1 MFYFPVDIEN
11 QIHTFPFTDAEIHS
25 DLETLADLGSKS
37 QCTQK
42 QVVASAEADISRLVE
57 ANLVSPG
64 TNGKFFLTSLG
75 VLESR
80 RVRFGESLTGA
91 WVHVNLNVP
100 VKADDPGTTLY
111 QYLCGRLAQKLP
123 ASSLNHL
130 VGDHVQEF
138 LMHLVQRDS
147 LAKQIRQH
155 LPIRPS
161 SLLVFLTRSAY
172 NDLRDMAQEPVCRQ
186 MIGAKTELE
195 VQGLVKRK
203 THLCGDSTITVVN
216 QKSEAGDDSLP
227 EMCVV
232 AQAPTESIEAME
244 AFDMFW
250 ARLQPILENQMGED
264 KGRQALALSK
274 KVVDGLSIREAGEE
288 EGMDLKDAT
297 ALYTKAR
304 SWMPYVYRDVYAP

>member
-11 QIHTFPFTDAEIHS
+11 QVHAFPFTEEQVKS
-25 DLETLADLGSKS
+25 DLELLADMGTKS

-42 QVVASAEADISRLVE
+42 PVVLSEGADVSRLVE
-57 ANLVSPG
+57 ANLVNEGS
-64 TNGKFFLTSLG
+64 NGKFFLTSLG

-91 WVHVNLNVP
+91 WVHVNLNRP
-100 VKADDPGTTLY
+100 ARADDPNTTLY

-123 ASSLNHL
+123 ASSLNNL

-138 LMHLVQRDS
+138 LMHMVMRDS

-161 SLLVFLTRSAY
+161 SLLVFCTRSAY

-195 VQGLVKRK
+195 VQGIVKRK

-216 QKSEAGDDSLP
+216 QKSESGDDSLP

-232 AQAPTESIEAME
+232 ASAPTDSIESME

-264 KGRQALALSK
+264 KGRQALAISR

-288 EGMDLKDAT
+288 EGIDLKVAT

-304 SWMPYVYRDVYAP
+304 SWMPYAYNDVYAS

>member
-11 QIHTFPFTDAEIHS
+11 QVHTFPFTSEEIHA
-25 DLETLADLGSKS
+25 DLEALADLGSKS

-42 QVVASAEADISRLVE
+42 QVACPEGADLSRLTE
-57 ANLVSPG
+57 ANLVSEG

-91 WVHVNLNVP
+91 WVHVNLNRP
-100 VKADDPGTTLY
+100 ARADDPNTTLY
-111 QYLCGRLAQKLP
+111 QYLYGRLSQKLP

-161 SLLVFLTRSAY
+161 SLLVFCTRSAY

-195 VQGLVKRK
+195 VQGNVKRK
-203 THLCGDSTITVVN
+203 THLCGDSTITVVS
-216 QKSEAGDDSLP
+216 QKSEAEDGVP

-264 KGRQALALSK
+264 KGRQALAISR

-288 EGMDLKDAT
+288 EGVDLKDAT

-304 SWMPYVYRDVYAP
+304 SWMSYAYRDVYAG

>member
-1 MFYFPVDIEN
+1 MFYFPVDIEIQN
-11 QIHTFPFTDAEIHS
+11 HLFSFSSEEVQSDVDA
-25 DLETLADLGSKS
+25 LAELGSLS

-42 QVVASAEADISRLVE
+42 PVKSTFDLTRLID
-57 ANLVSPG
+57 ANLVQ
-64 TNGKFFLTSLG
+64 TATDGKFFLTSWG

-91 WVHVNLNVP
+91 WVHVNLNAP
-100 VKADDPGTTLY
+100 VKADEPNTTLY
-111 QYLCGRLAQKLP
+111 QYLSGRLAKKLP

-138 LMHLVQRDS
+138 LIHLIERDS
-147 LAKQIRQH
+147 LANRIREH
-155 LPIRPS
+155 LPIHPS
-161 SLLVFLTRSAY
+161 SLLVFLARSAY

-186 MIGAKTELE
+186 LIGAKTELE
-195 VQGLVKRK
+195 VQGNVKRK
-203 THLCGDSTITVVN
+203 THLCGDTSITVVN
-216 QKSEAGDDSLP
+216 QKSESGDDSLP

-232 AQAPTESIEAME
+232 AASPTDSIEAME

-264 KGRQALALSK
+264 RGRQALALSR

-288 EGMDLKDAT
+288 EGMDLKSAT

-304 SWMPYVYRDVYAP
+304 SWMPYVYRDVYAS